1 MITDK
6 LLKVS
11 SAQAVTATANSTDV
25 IDLSQNRDVGAGE
38 DVYFHFS
45 VDESVAAAGAA
56 TVDLQVVV
64 SDAAALTSPVVVA
77 CSGSVAK
84 AELVAGKR
92 IALCVSPMIESAG
105 KRYMGVR
112 YVVGT
117 GPLTAGKFTA
127 QVVKD
132 VQDYKVYPVG
142 SVVL

>member
-11 SAQAVTATANSTDV
+11 SAQAVTATAVSADV
-25 IDLSQNRDVGAGE
+25 IDLSVARDVGAG
-38 DVYFHFS
+38 DDIYFHFS
-45 VDESVAAAGAA
+45 VDETVTAAGAA

-64 SDAAALTSPVVVA
+64 SDAAALTNPVVVA
-77 CSGSVAK
+77 CSGSVPK
-84 AELVAGKR
+84 ADLVAGKR
-92 IALCVSPMIESAG
+92 IALCVSPMVESTG
-105 KRYMGVR
+105 KRYMGAR
-112 YVVGT
+112 YVVAT

-142 SVVL
+142 SVVA